1 MFGRKKNSENSAV
14 ESAETVEETA
24 AEQRPAGPTGKSG
37 PTPKRKDQEAARKR
51 PLVPDDRKAARAA
64 QRQAVAEQR
73 AKMRIAMETGD
84 ERHMPY
90 RDRGPQKRFARDYVD
105 ARYGIGEWLMLIVL
119 VFLVLS
125 FIPIQALISATTIL
139 MLATVGLVVLEGFW
153 VNRKLKSEL
162 ERKFGVVEPGV
173 RWYGTMRAMQLRR
186 LRLPKPQV
194 RRGQFP
200 S

>member
-1 MFGRKKNSENSAV
+1 MFGRKKNSET
-14 ESAETVEETA
+14 SAEQPTEAVEETPA
-24 AEQRPAGPTGKSG
+24 DPRPIGKSG
-37 PTPKRKDQEAARKR
+37 PTPKRRDQEAARKR
-51 PLVPDDRKAARAA
+51 PLVPDDRKAAKAA

-153 VNRKLKSEL
+153 VNRKLKNEL

>member
-1 MFGRKKNSENSAV
+1 M
-14 ESAETVEETA
+14 EETPVA
-24 AEQRPAGPTGKSG
+24 PRPAGKTG

-51 PLVPDDRKAARAA
+51 PLVPDDRKAAKAA

-105 ARYGIGEWLMLIVL
+105 ARYGVGEWLMLIVL

-125 FIPIQALISATTIL
+125 FIPVQALISVTTIL

-153 VNRKLKSEL
+153 VNRKLKNEL
-162 ERKFGVVEPGV
+162 ERKFGTVEPGV

-194 RRGQFP
+194 RRGEFP
-200 S
+200 R

>member
-1 MFGRKKNSENSAV
+1 M
-14 ESAETVEETA
+14 VEETP
-24 AEQRPAGPTGKSG
+24 AETRPTGKTG

-51 PLVPDDRKAARAA
+51 PLVPDDRKAAKAA
-64 QRQAVAEQR
+64 QRQAVSEQR

-153 VNRKLKSEL
+153 VNRKLKNEL

-194 RRGQFP
+194 RRGQYP